1 MMRDILVIDDDQDDV
16 SLFQEALYEVDPL
29 VNFHSA
35 KGGLKALDFLL
46 GKSTIIPDV
55 IFLDINMPGM
65 NGWRCLTEL
74 KSTPRLTQIPIIM
87 LSTTATKKDEE
98 KASGLGAIG
107 IYQKPE
113 RFEELIHLLK
123 AVIGSLA

>member
-1 MMRDILVIDDDQDDV
+1 MRDILVIDDDLDDV
-16 SLFQEALYEVDPL
+16 SLFQEALNKVDPL

-35 KGGLKALDFLL
+35 KSGLKALEFLL
-46 GKSTIIPDV
+46 GKSTIIPDL
-55 IFLDINMPGM
+55 IFLDINMPEM

-74 KSTPRLTQIPIIM
+74 KSTPRLMEIPVII

-98 KASGLGAIG
+98 KASRLGAVG

-123 AVIGSLA
+123 TVISGLA